1 MKKLI
6 GLSFLSTIILFTSQA
21 GFTSCTKDK
30 TIYDTVIV
38 TKKDTLVIQDTAISL
53 QLLTANSWK
62 LQELRGVQGNV
73 INYYKRGGL
82 SNTENFDNEYITFN
96 TNKTGIYF
104 DAVGATHQITWD
116 FSNIENT
123 KITFV
128 VQNPAPL
135 AAQTVVYENLRYKN
149 RALIFVQYWTYNNV
163 NAHAQVI
170 RIPR

>member
-1 MKKLI
+1 M
-6 GLSFLSTIILFTSQA
+6 
-21 GFTSCTKDK
+21 
-30 TIYDTVIV
+30 
-38 TKKDTLVIQDTAISL
+38 
-53 QLLTANSWK
+53 
-62 LQELRGVQGNV
+62 

-104 DAVGATHQITWD
+104 DAVGATHQMTWD

-135 AAQTVVYENLRYKN
+135 AAQTVVWENLRYKN
-149 RALIFVQYWTYNNV
+149 KTLIFDQYWTYNNV